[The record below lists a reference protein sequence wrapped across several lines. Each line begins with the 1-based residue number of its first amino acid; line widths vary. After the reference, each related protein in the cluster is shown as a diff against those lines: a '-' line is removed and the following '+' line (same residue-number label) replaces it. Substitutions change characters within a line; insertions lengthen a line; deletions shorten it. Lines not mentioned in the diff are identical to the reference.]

1 MNSIGQFISVIQ
13 TRSRSALVRAPDFP
27 LESTGISSSFIS
39 FQSKI
44 KILMVLSIL
53 IATIAAPGLL
63 GSQEAIHQSQSK
75 EKREEHRARR
85 CNLIATCVKSS
96 QRSREINGRPIVL
109 RDGKLWIDSGTE
121 DGSPLG
127 HPYAGY
133 YLPYP
138 DSKYEGLVT
147 TITDVAPILNWVHVD
162 RDTQEVKYG
171 VRVDAQ
177 PNITGPFDCTR
188 QDRRLTLDGW
198 EGWCAVEERP
208 DLWALY
214 FDVGDDG
221 LKSKIAPGTRVLEI
235 ELWRKEKRFQKEI
248 VERQQDQT
256 TQRAVDA
263 TEDAPVE
270 QPLPTNASAQ
280 NPGVPDAQSENPS
293 APRFKIPASIFEDHK
308 PLNIPNS
315 IFDSPPSSPPPSSPP
330 IQPPTQPTT
339 QPSNQSLR
347 QPQDQLSVQSKSPR
361 LVAPKTPPLDYATG
375 VRPAGSLRSPISSFG
390 QQDDQD
396 IHSRP
401 VSARTPDQVDSIVSL
416 YMNTSSNSLA
426 TRSSGDFL
434 SLLAQQSPGVEKQRN
449 SALRKE
455 PSDQALA
462 SPGRSKEYNIL
473 NGASMASKAE
483 PMSNERRKMHSKPL
497 PQTPVSP
504 PLAVSARTKGKEP
517 MAYVPAATSSKSP
530 LKVSPNKPPSTQPRR
545 RSFLTTAESPV
556 LGTFPPSNSQP
567 PPQNSNPTQ
576 QSTSQPSKPPS
587 SKPSL
592 NPFKALSRSSSRTT
606 SKKSTRKTKDSGPPS
621 THQNAVIESSRRLSS
636 SSRRSGSIVSQDSS
650 GRVKLRKRSMDSSR
664 GDG

>member
-1 MNSIGQFISVIQ
+1 
-13 TRSRSALVRAPDFP
+13 
-27 LESTGISSSFIS
+27 
-39 FQSKI
+39 
-44 KILMVLSIL
+44 MVLSIL

-85 CNLIATCVKSS
+85 CNLIVTCVKSS
-96 QRSREINGRPIVL
+96 QRSREINGRPVVL
-109 RDGKLWIDSGTE
+109 RDGKVWIDSGTDDE
-121 DGSPLG
+121 SLQG

-147 TITDVAPILNWVHVD
+147 TITDVAPILNWLYVD

-188 QDRRLTLDGW
+188 QDRRLTLEGW
-198 EGWCAVEERP
+198 EGWCAVEEAP
-208 DLWALY
+208 SLWALY

-221 LKSKIAPGTRVLEI
+221 LSSKIAPGTRVLEI

-248 VERQQDQT
+248 ILRQQDQT

-270 QPLPTNASAQ
+270 QPVPTNASAQ
-280 NPGVPDAQSENPS
+280 NPGVPDVQSECPS
-293 APRFKIPASIFEDHK
+293 SPPAPRFKIPASIFEDHK
-308 PLNIPNS
+308 PLKISNS

-330 IQPPTQPTT
+330 IQPPTQPTA
-339 QPSNQSLR
+339 QPSKQSLW

-361 LVAPKTPPLDYATG
+361 LVAPKTPPLEYATG

-390 QQDDQD
+390 LQDDQD

-434 SLLAQQSPGVEKQRN
+434 SLIAQQSPGSEKRRN

-455 PSDQALA
+455 PSDPALA
-462 SPGRSKEYNIL
+462 PPAASEAVGTLKIPNAGVLGVGSKDRSNEQSIL
-473 NGASMASKAE
+473 NGASVASNAE
-483 PMSNERRKMHSKPL
+483 PTSNERRKMHSKPL

-504 PLAVSARTKGKEP
+504 SLAVPARPKGKEP
-517 MAYVPAATSSKSP
+517 MAYVPAANTFKSP
-530 LKVSPNKPPSTQPRR
+530 LKASPNKPPSSQPRR
-545 RSFLTTAESPV
+545 RSFLTAAESPV
-556 LGTFPPSNSQP
+556 LGTFAPSTSQSSP
-567 PPQNSNPTQ
+567 YNTNLTSNPQAPPQNSNPIQ
-576 QSTSQPSKPPS
+576 QSASQPSKPPS

-606 SKKSTRKTKDSGPPS
+606 SKKSARKTKDSGPPS
-621 THQNAVIESSRRLSS
+621 THQNAMIESSRRLSS
-636 SSRRSGSIVSQDSS
+636 SSRRSGSIVSQSSS